1 MPRITVSLP
10 EKVLFSADIA
20 VQVGDLNYGN
30 HLSND
35 AVLRLCHETRLRWL
49 AAAGWSELDAGGA
62 GLIMADAAVQY
73 LAQGHYGDRLRVEMG
88 AAEIGRGGFT
98 LLYHITRFADGMSIA
113 RVQTGMVCFDYA
125 AQKVCR
131 LPEKL
136 KNVLEAV

>member
-1 MPRITVSLP
+1 MPRITVPLP
-10 EKVLFSADIA
+10 ETILFSTDLT

-35 AVLRLCHETRLRWL
+35 AVLRLCHEARMRWL
-49 AAAGWSELDAGGA
+49 HTLGWSELNAGGA

-73 LAQGHYGDRLRVEMG
+73 LAQAHYADALRIDMG
-88 AAEIGRGGFT
+88 AADIGRGGFA
-98 LLYHITRFADGMSIA
+98 LLYHIVRRQDGKSLA

-131 LPEKL
+131 LPQAL
-136 KNVLEAV
+136 QTALQAV